1 MVILD
6 ANILIHAVLGK
17 RVREILETH
26 SARVRFFA
34 PDTAFAEA
42 REHLPG
48 ILLKRG
54 IDPEAAITVLAEL
67 AVLIGASM
75 ARSTRDSKYQRG
87 NACRNVMK
95 KIGRYWQQH
104 WRSNV
109 RFGRK
114 TRTFSVPVWRRGR
127 QIALNCCFGSS
138 NRTPAS
144 RIPNKGAAGGSWPHR
159 FSRRLERRA
168 VVCS

>member
-6 ANILIHAVLGK
+6 ANILIRAVLGK

-34 PDTAFAEA
+34 PDTAFDEA

-48 ILLKRG
+48 ILLRRG
-54 IDPEAAITVLAEL
+54 IDPEAALAVLTEL
-67 AVLIGASM
+67 AVVIGSSM
-75 ARSTRDSKYQRG
+75 ARSTGHLKLQRG
-87 NACRNVMK
+87 NDCRNVMK
-95 KIGRYWQQH
+95 RIGLCWQQH

-114 TRTFSVPVWRRGR
+114 TRTFSVPV
-127 QIALNCCFGSS
+127 
-138 NRTPAS
+138 
-144 RIPNKGAAGGSWPHR
+144 
-159 FSRRLERRA
+159 
-168 VVCS
+168 